1 MIPKI
6 SVIVAVYNAEKY
18 LHRSVDSLLAQTF
31 RDFEILL
38 VDDGSLDNS
47 KQICDEYAVLDSRI
61 RVFHK
66 KNGGVS
72 STRQYGKERA
82 QGDYIIHV
90 DPDDWVEL
98 DMLEKLYQNALD
110 TSADIVICDYFIN
123 TNIAQKYIRQA
134 PSVLDANTV
143 LIEFFRHLHGSCCNK
158 LVRRKFC
165 EDIYFPKDINF
176 CEDLIFSVC
185 LLKKKPQISYLPKAF
200 YHYQIDVEGSIVKS
214 VDKSTINADLHLYD
228 YFISL
233 FKNDIL
239 LLDCFKRSFSLII
252 VERSFCSHVLSSK
265 EFAEIYGPFKYYI
278 FINKQRSF
286 LFKILCYMSCIGY
299 YRIMYNI
306 YLFLNFV
313 KKVTFNLKY
322 RVI

>member
-1 MIPKI
+1 
-6 SVIVAVYNAEKY
+6 
-18 LHRSVDSLLAQTF
+18 
-31 RDFEILL
+31 
-38 VDDGSLDNS
+38 
-47 KQICDEYAVLDSRI
+47 
-61 RVFHK
+61 
-66 KNGGVS
+66 
-72 STRQYGKERA
+72 
-82 QGDYIIHV
+82 
-90 DPDDWVEL
+90 
-98 DMLEKLYQNALD
+98 MLEKLYQNALD

-239 LLDCFKRSFSLII
+239 LPDCFKRSFSLII

-278 FINKQRSF
+278 FTNKQRSF